1 MLHIWKAS
9 GEELAAVKLED
20 FREVRDLKRHLQGLC
35 GLPRFRQRLV
45 SKSLGILEDDDTLD
59 SPMDLQ
65 LVLLDFASASQEQVD
80 SVISAAKAGHVT
92 LGLRFVLFLS
102 CRCKKR
108 GVFEA
113 AAEVVLIAPDPETP
127 NLKP

>member
-65 LVLLDFASASQEQVD
+65 QLDLSS
-80 SVISAAKAGHVT
+80 SVNG
-92 LGLRFVLFLS
+92 
-102 CRCKKR
+102 
-108 GVFEA
+108 
-113 AAEVVLIAPDPETP
+113 
-127 NLKP
+127 